1 MAQSNEG
8 GWQDYRGKTEGVLI
22 HVGSARHHALPVREL
37 IDSNGR
43 TVLEP
48 NYETGTYGLI
58 QCQEARTRLA
68 ALKARRRYF
77 LFGTRY
83 QGLVEEAR
91 GRFYIVG
98 TMRLEKSLEVRKRH
112 VHKWM
117 EQKDTTPPTP
127 APECMEMD
135 ECYAYQSGEMNFYA
149 LEDCF
154 ELTEPLMKSWGYK
167 GKITKQMKLTFSED
181 KVNLILEHF
190 KGKTPRNAE
199 FQAAVRELEEKAEA
213 AEAEK
218 AAKAATAEPSG
229 W

>member
-1 MAQSNEG
+1 MALSNEG

-22 HVGSARHHALPVREL
+22 HVGSARQHELPVRDL
-37 IDSNGR
+37 VDSNGR
-43 TVLEP
+43 IVLEP

-83 QGLVEEAR
+83 QGTIEEAR
-91 GRFYIVG
+91 GRFYIIG
-98 TMRLEKSLEVRKRH
+98 YMRLEKSLEVRKRH

-117 EQKDTTPPTP
+117 EQKDTTPP
-127 APECMEMD
+127 ECMEME
-135 ECYAYQSGEMNFYA
+135 ECYAFQSGEMNFYA
-149 LEDCF
+149 LEDSF
-154 ELTEPLMKSWGYK
+154 ELPETLMKSWGYK

-181 KVNLILEHF
+181 KLNLILEHF
-190 KGKTPRNAE
+190 KTRTPRNADY
-199 FQAAVRELEEKAEA
+199 QNAVRELEKTAE
-213 AEAEK
+213 ETE
-218 AAKAATAEPSG
+218 AAKAATVAEPSG

>member
-1 MAQSNEG
+1 MALSNEG
-8 GWQDYRGKTEGVLI
+8 GWQDYRGKTEGVLL
-22 HVGSARHHALPVREL
+22 HVGSARQHELPVREL
-37 IDSNGR
+37 TDANGR
-43 TVLEP
+43 PVLEP

-83 QGLVEEAR
+83 QGTNEAAR

-98 TMRLEKSLEVRKRH
+98 YMKLEKSLEVRKRH
-112 VHKWM
+112 VHKGM
-117 EQKDTTPPTP
+117 EQKDTTPP
-127 APECMEMD
+127 ECMEM
-135 ECYAYQSGEMNFYA
+135 EACYAFQSGEMNFYG

-181 KVNLILEHF
+181 KLGLILEHF
-190 KGKTPRNAE
+190 KSRTPRNAE
-199 FQAAVRELEEKAEA
+199 YHAAVRELEEKA
-213 AEAEK
+213 AEK
-218 AAKAATAEPSG
+218 EAAKAATVAEPSG